1 MIPASEVSGV
11 TPEHRFGGAWTD
23 EKLERVRK
31 YLCAYT
37 RIFTRNEQARFFQT
51 TYVDA
56 FAGTGHHVASAARS
70 GEFALI
76 PEVDADPEARAF
88 KKGSAAIALEV
99 HPEFDRY
106 LFIETN
112 AAKVADLEGLRAN
125 HADKSSRIQILSDD
139 ANSALMRFAQDT
151 DWLTNRAVV
160 FLDPYGMSVEWS
172 TIVALGR
179 TKAID
184 LWVLFPLGQA
194 VNRLL
199 MRRQVP
205 TGGWADALTRCFG
218 TDEWKAEFYEPSAQM
233 NLLGTTPGIEKVATF
248 ESIATFFRRRL
259 ATCFSGVAEN
269 SLRLCNSRNSPLFL
283 LCFAAANEKGSKTAI
298 KIANNILGGR

>member
-1 MIPASEVSGV
+1 M

-37 RIFTRNEQARFFQT
+37 AIFRGNERARFFRT

-56 FAGTGHHVASAARS
+56 FAGTGQHVPS
-70 GEFALI
+70 GALPVESALI
-76 PEVDADPEARAF
+76 PEVNSDPEASAF

-99 HPEFDRY
+99 QPEFDRY
-106 LFIETN
+106 IFIE
-112 AAKVADLEGLRAN
+112 ADPEKAEELDALRLQ
-125 HADKSSRIQILSDD
+125 HSDKSARIRIVRED
-139 ANSALMRFAQDT
+139 ANDALMRFARETNWDS
-151 DWLTNRAVV
+151 NRAVV

-172 TIVALGR
+172 TIEALGH

-199 MRRQVP
+199 MKHQLP
-205 TGGWADALTRCFG
+205 PEGWADALTRCFG
-218 TDEWKAEFYEPSAQM
+218 TDEWKAEFYEASAQM
-233 NLLGTTPGIEKVATF
+233 SLLEEAPSVQKVATF
-248 ESIATFFRRRL
+248 QSIADFFKRRL
-259 ATCFSGVAEN
+259 GTCFSGVAGN
-269 SLRLCNSRNSPLFL
+269 SLRLCNSRNVPLFL
-283 LCFAAANEKGSKTAI
+283 LCFAAANEKGAKTAI
-298 KIANNILGGR
+298 KIADHILGGS